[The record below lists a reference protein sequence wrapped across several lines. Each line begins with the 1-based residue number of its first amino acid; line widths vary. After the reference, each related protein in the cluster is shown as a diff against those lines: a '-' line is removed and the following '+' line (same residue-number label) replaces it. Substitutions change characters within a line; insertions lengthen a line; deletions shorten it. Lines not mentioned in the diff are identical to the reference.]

1 MILCI
6 DIGNTNLKYAIFDG
20 DELKISFR
28 VATDL
33 KKTSD
38 EYGSQLAN
46 MFKTMHISRSEITGG
61 IMSSVVPSLD
71 YTIDRM
77 CDLYL
82 GFKPLRIGPG
92 LKSGLNLRCDD
103 AREVGA
109 DRIVNC
115 VSALVKYG
123 ENKPM
128 IVVDFGTATT
138 FNIISE
144 KGEFI
149 GGVISP
155 GIKGSLDSLVN
166 GTAKLPRVEI
176 EVPKSIIAK
185 NTVTNMQ
192 AGIVFGFAGL
202 VDYIVARIK
211 KELKR
216 EDVKTVATGGFSE
229 IISQEIS
236 CIDVVDKLLTLD
248 GLKYLYYLNRPQEKN
263 YITQNDL

>member
-1 MILCI
+1 MIICI
-6 DIGNTNLKYAIFDG
+6 DIGNTNVKYAIYDG
-20 DELKISFR
+20 ENLKISFR

-38 EYGSQLAN
+38 EYGSNLV
-46 MFKTMHISRSEITGG
+46 TMLKSMEIPKEEITGG
-61 IMSSVVPSLD
+61 ILSSVVPSLD

-82 GFKPLRIGPG
+82 GFKPLKVAPG
-92 LKSGLNLRCDD
+92 LKSGLNIRCDD
-103 AREVGA
+103 SREVGA

-115 VSALVKYG
+115 VSAIVSYG
-123 ENKPM
+123 ERKPI

-138 FNIISE
+138 FNVINANY
-144 KGEFI
+144 EFI
-149 GGVISP
+149 GGVIAP

-176 EVPKSIIAK
+176 EAPKNVIAK
-185 NTVTNMQ
+185 NTITNMQ

-211 KELKR
+211 KELKCD
-216 EDVKTVATGGFSE
+216 DVKTIATGGFSE
-229 IISQEIS
+229 IISKEVS
-236 CIDVVDKLLTLD
+236 CIDVVDKLLTLK
-248 GLKYLYYLNRPQEKN
+248 GLKYLYDLNRG
-263 YITQNDL
+263 

>member
-1 MILCI
+1 MIICI
-6 DIGNTNLKYAIFDG
+6 DIGNTNIKYAIYDK
-20 DELKISFR
+20 DELKVSFR

-38 EYGSQLAN
+38 EYGAQLIGMLTAQG
-46 MFKTMHISRSEITGG
+46 ICVEQIEGG
-61 IMSSVVPSLD
+61 IVSSVVPSLD
-71 YTIDRM
+71 YTLEKM

-82 GFKPLRIGPG
+82 HIAPLHIEPG
-92 LKSGLNLRCDD
+92 LKSGLNIRCDH

-109 DRIVNC
+109 DRIENC
-115 VSALVKYG
+115 VSDIVEYG
-123 ENKPM
+123 EGTPM

-144 KGEFI
+144 NNEFI
-149 GGVISP
+149 GGVIAP

-176 EVPKSIIAK
+176 EAPKSIVAK

-202 VDYIVARIK
+202 TEYIVKRIK
-211 KELKR
+211 KELKAER
-216 EDVKTVATGGFSE
+216 VKTIATGGFSNVISKE
-229 IISQEIS
+229 IEG
-236 CIDVVDKLLTLD
+236 IDVVDKLLTLK
-248 GLKYLYYLNRPQEKN
+248 GLKYLYDLNVKE
-263 YITQNDL
+263 

>member
-1 MILCI
+1 MIICI
-6 DIGNTNLKYAIFDG
+6 DIGNTNIKYAIYDG
-20 DELKISFR
+20 DVLKFSFR

-38 EYGSQLAN
+38 EYGEQLTGMLDSQGV
-46 MFKTMHISRSEITGG
+46 KVQSVTGG

-71 YTIDRM
+71 YTIDKM
-77 CDLYL
+77 CDIYL
-82 GFKPLRIGPG
+82 HIKPLHIAPG
-92 LKSGLNLRCDD
+92 LKSGLNIRCDD

-115 VSALVKYG
+115 VSAIVGYG
-123 ENKPM
+123 EGKPM

-144 KGEFI
+144 NNEFI
-149 GGVISP
+149 GGVIAP

-176 EVPKSIIAK
+176 EAPKSIIAK

-202 VDYIVARIK
+202 VEYIVKRIK
-211 KELKR
+211 KEMKAP
-216 EDVKTVATGGFSE
+216 DAKTIATGGFSNVISKE
-229 IISQEIS
+229 IE
-236 CIDVVDKLLTLD
+236 CIDVVDKLLTLK
-248 GLKYLYYLNRPQEKN
+248 GLKYLYDLNADNVEK
-263 YITQNDL
+263 

>member
-1 MILCI
+1 MIICI
-6 DIGNTNLKYAIFDG
+6 DIGNTNIKYAIYNG
-20 DELKISFR
+20 DALKFSFR

-38 EYGSQLAN
+38 EYGAQLTGMLAA
-46 MFKTMHISRSEITGG
+46 KSVGVEDIEGG
-61 IMSSVVPSLD
+61 IVSSVVPSLD
-71 YTIDRM
+71 YTIDKM
-77 CDLYL
+77 CSLYL
-82 GFKPLRIGPG
+82 NIQPLHIAPG
-92 LKSGLNLRCDD
+92 LKSGLNIRCDD

-115 VSALVKYG
+115 VSAIVGYG

-138 FNIISE
+138 FNVISANN
-144 KGEFI
+144 EFI
-149 GGVISP
+149 GGVIAP

-176 EVPKSIIAK
+176 EAPASIIAK

-202 VDYIVARIK
+202 VEYIVKRNK
-211 KELKR
+211 KELKTT
-216 EDVKTVATGGFSE
+216 EVKTIATGGFSNVISKE
-229 IISQEIS
+229 IG
-236 CIDVVDKLLTLD
+236 CIDVVDKLLTLK
-248 GLKYLYYLNRPQEKN
+248 GLKYLYDLN
-263 YITQNDL
+263 TQDK

>member
-1 MILCI
+1 MIICI
-6 DIGNTNLKYAIFDG
+6 DIGNTNIKYAIYDG
-20 DELKISFR
+20 DVLKLSFR

-38 EYGSQLAN
+38 EYGEQLTGMLESQGV
-46 MFKTMHISRSEITGG
+46 KTSNVTGG

-71 YTIDRM
+71 YTIDKM
-77 CDLYL
+77 CEIYL
-82 GFKPLRIGPG
+82 HIKPLHIAPG
-92 LKSGLNLRCDD
+92 LKSGLNIRCDD

-115 VSALVKYG
+115 VSAIVSYG

-144 KGEFI
+144 NNEFI
-149 GGVISP
+149 GGVIAP

-176 EVPKSIIAK
+176 EAPNSIIAK

-202 VDYIVARIK
+202 VEYIVKRIK
-211 KELKR
+211 REMKR
-216 EDVKTVATGGFSE
+216 SDIKTIATGGFSTV
-229 IISQEIS
+229 ISKEVE
-236 CIDVVDKLLTLD
+236 CIDVVDKLLTLK
-248 GLKYLYYLNRPQEKN
+248 GLKYLYDLNTPEN
-263 YITQNDL
+263 A